1 MKKTYSIGLA
11 ALVLALAL
19 GLGFQDSSA
28 RPGGFREIPLDNA
41 QIKELRQMHRDL
53 EDKHFEMMELFSGK
67 TVDAGKAKALQH
79 EAQDIRNK
87 MGAFWL
93 EAALKYKQANPDW
106 TPRMGRGMGMGG
118 HGYGHGGGCGF
129 GPGYGGQGMMHGGPG
144 MMGNGP
150 EDE

>member
-67 TVDAGKAKALQH
+67 TVDAGKAKSLQK

-93 EAALKYKQANPDW
+93 EAALKHKQENPDW

-118 HGYGHGGGCGF
+118 HGYRHGSHGGCGF
-129 GPGYGGQGMMHGGPG
+129 GPGPGGYGMMPDD
-144 MMGNGP
+144 GP
-150 EDE
+150 EDQ

>member
-11 ALVLALAL
+11 ALVLALGL

-28 RPGGFREIPLDNA
+28 RSGGFREIPLDNS

-67 TVDAGKAKALQH
+67 TVDAGKAKALQQ

-93 EAALKYKQANPDW
+93 EAALKYKQAHPDW
-106 TPRMGRGMGMGG
+106 TPRMGRGMG
-118 HGYGHGGGCGF
+118 GYGHGGGCGF
-129 GPGYGGQGMMHGGPG
+129 GPGYGGHGMMHGGPG
-144 MMGNGP
+144 YGMMSDDGP
-150 EDE
+150 EAE

>member
-28 RPGGFREIPLDNA
+28 RGGGFREIPLDNS

-53 EDKHFEMMELFSGK
+53 EDKHFEMMELFSNK
-67 TVDAGKAKALQH
+67 TVDAGKAKALQQD
-79 EAQDIRNK
+79 AQDIRNK

-93 EAALKYKQANPDW
+93 EAALKYKQDHPDW

-118 HGYGHGGGCGF
+118 HGYGHGPYDGGN
-129 GPGYGGQGMMHGGPG
+129 GMMHGGPG
-144 MMGNGP
+144 YGGPGMMQDDGP
-150 EDE
+150 DAE